1 MGGESR
7 NTFFTLH
14 WKDGVV
20 LCCIPAGNHRA
31 STRQKH
37 LTAHGAAALMAT
49 KYLFTELCFSVS
61 TIPWGHCGVGA
72 SLGQPRHVLGNVQRC
87 WSGTH
92 SSVPSV
98 QTHSMARAP
107 QKPPFTFGSLFFCL
121 LEDSPDC
128 SLFRCLEDKAG
139 LALLPL
145 CCSLFNSIPSQHFA
159 DTDVTH
165 LNTSDTPSPL

>member
-14 WKDGVV
+14 WKDSVV

-61 TIPWGHCGVGA
+61 AIPWGHCGVGA
-72 SLGQPRHVLGNVQRC
+72 SLGQP
-87 WSGTH
+87 
-92 SSVPSV
+92 
-98 QTHSMARAP
+98 
-107 QKPPFTFGSLFFCL
+107 SLFWGMSRGAGVAHTAQ
-121 LEDSPDC
+121 SPLC
-128 SLFRCLEDKAG
+128 RHTAWPGHPKNLHLP
-139 LALLPL
+139 LALCFSACWRILLTAACSGAWKTRLAWP
-145 CCSLFNSIPSQHFA
+145 CCHSAAHCSTQSPPS
-159 DTDVTH
+159 TLLT
-165 LNTSDTPSPL
+165 LM